1 ERYGALFTSSP
12 KLLMNTHSSVADNS
26 YAAPTDAPKVEKIAA
41 PPKTASS
48 LTVSPVLEKEILK
61 KEATTQE
68 NAKAAVSCQP
78 KQMVAQQTTYKEAPK
93 HEPAAKTKEA
103 DAGRSDTGRTDT
115 ERTDAGAAKVEGFS
129 SATPP
134 PATQDSLNTKT
145 LKQIFQL
152 SPIGM
157 TILDLSGGFLSANQ
171 SFCDAVGYTEREL
184 IMLTFTDLTHPEDV
198 PLLRSLGEQLLEGER
213 QHFQVET
220 RHWSKD
226 EKPLHVG
233 LTVTMVRDGHQ
244 RPICFLLQVVNLTEQ
259 KWMEAQLRHRD
270 FYDALTGLANR
281 ALFVNRVEQAVIR
294 LERNASHQCAVLF
307 LDLDRFKVIN
317 DSLGHT
323 IGDQLLSALAGR
335 LESCIRRCD
344 TLARLG
350 GDEFAILLE
359 EIDGLDDALAVCDRI
374 HDSLK
379 TPFKLSNYEVF
390 ANISIGL
397 VCSSVGYEKSSDLLR
412 NADTALYR
420 AKGQGGACHTVF
432 DQTMHQRAVALWQ
445 MATQAQF
452 AVQREE
458 LKLRYQP
465 VIDISTG
472 RVVGVEALIRW
483 HHPQHGSI
491 SPSEFIPVMEETGV
505 ITLIGQWVLREA
517 CQKVKTWQDLL
528 PASCPIKINVNL
540 SARQLAQAD
549 LAKQV
554 AQILAETGLP
564 AQSLRLEITET
575 AIMHN
580 SKEAIEVLKQLRLL
594 KVGLCIDDFGIGYSS
609 LSRLQ
614 QLPIDILKI
623 DRSFVQNIG
632 ARGEN
637 TEIVRTIID
646 LADNLG
652 MDIVAEGVETQ
663 EQLEGLRALGC
674 QNVQGFYFAR
684 PMTPEDA
691 LRFIQESN
699 L

>member
-1 ERYGALFTSSP
+1 MPRSISDSML
-12 KLLMNTHSSVADNS
+12 
-26 YAAPTDAPKVEKIAA
+26 IA
-41 PPKTASS
+41 
-48 LTVSPVLEKEILK
+48 
-61 KEATTQE
+61 
-68 NAKAAVSCQP
+68 
-78 KQMVAQQTTYKEAPK
+78 
-93 HEPAAKTKEA
+93 
-103 DAGRSDTGRTDT
+103 RTDT
-115 ERTDAGAAKVEGFS
+115 LDQMTTGKLSDNQALPKKEFPEGKPKKELINGDDPSSSVISKERVERDLSEDQPSLQAQETQSEETQSEAMQS
-129 SATPP
+129 SAPV
-134 PATQDSLNTKT
+134 ASADQDSLNTKT

-157 TILDLSGGFLSANQ
+157 SILDLDGGFLSANQ

-198 PLLRSLGEQLLEGER
+198 PLLRSLGEQLLKGDR
-213 QHFQVET
+213 IHFQVET

-233 LTVTMVRDGHQ
+233 LTVTMVRDAQQ

-294 LERNASHQCAVLF
+294 LERNASNQCAVLF

-317 DSLGHT
+317 DSLGHS

-335 LESCIRRCD
+335 LEACIRRCD

-374 HDSLK
+374 HNSLK
-379 TPFKLSNYEVF
+379 MPFKLSTYEVF

-420 AKGQGGACHTVF
+420 AKSQGGNCHTDF
-432 DQTMHQRAVALWQ
+432 DQAMHQRAVALWQ

-465 VIDISTG
+465 VVDITTG

-505 ITLIGQWVLREA
+505 ITLIGQWVLKEA
-517 CQKVKTWQDLL
+517 CRQVCEWKAVL
-528 PASCPIKINVNL
+528 PNDCPLKINVNL
-540 SARQLAQAD
+540 SARQLMQND
-549 LAKQV
+549 LAEQV
-554 AQILAETGLP
+554 AEVLAETGLSEK
-564 AQSLRLEITET
+564 ALRLEITET

-580 SKEAIEVLKQLRLL
+580 SKEAVQVLKEL
-594 KVGLCIDDFGIGYSS
+594 KALNVGICIDDFGIGYSS

-614 QLPIDILKI
+614 QLPIDVLKI

-646 LADNLG
+646 LAETLG
-652 MDIVAEGVETQ
+652 MDIVAEGVETV
-663 EQLEGLRALGC
+663 EQLEGLRSLGC
-674 QNVQGFYFAR
+674 DNVQGFYFAR
-684 PMTPEDA
+684 PMPPEDT
-691 LRFIQESN
+691 LRFIQDTN
-699 L
+699 GVI

>member
-1 ERYGALFTSSP
+1 MSTY
-12 KLLMNTHSSVADNS
+12 SSVANF
-26 YAAPTDAPKVEKIAA
+26 AADQSHAVPSGESEVSDVKALSSSPDESISTTDPSDELTSEN
-41 PPKTASS
+41 KTASNS
-48 LTVSPVLEKEILK
+48 TDKVVS
-61 KEATTQE
+61 
-68 NAKAAVSCQP
+68 VS
-78 KQMVAQQTTYKEAPK
+78 
-93 HEPAAKTKEA
+93 
-103 DAGRSDTGRTDT
+103 
-115 ERTDAGAAKVEGFS
+115 
-129 SATPP
+129 
-134 PATQDSLNTKT
+134 QDSLNTKT

-198 PLLRSLGEQLLEGER
+198 PLLRSLGKQLLNGKR
-213 QHFQVET
+213 VHFQIET
-220 RHWSKD
+220 RHWSKN

-233 LTVTMVRDGHQ
+233 LTVTMVRDGQQ

-294 LERNASHQCAVLF
+294 LERNASIQCAVLF

-323 IGDQLLSALAGR
+323 VGDQLLSALAGR

-374 HDSLK
+374 HTCLK
-379 TPFKLSNYEVF
+379 TPFKLSSYEVF

-420 AKGQGGACHTVF
+420 AKGQGGGCHTVF

-465 VIDISTG
+465 VVDISNG

-483 HHPQHGSI
+483 IHPQHGSI

-505 ITLIGQWVLREA
+505 ITLIGQWVLQEA
-517 CQKVKTWQDLL
+517 CQQVKDWQDAL
-528 PASCPIKINVNL
+528 PEDCPVNINVNL
-540 SARQLAQAD
+540 SARQLTQND
-549 LAKQV
+549 LANQV
-554 AQILAETGLP
+554 SEVLEETGLP
-564 AQSLRLEITET
+564 ARSLRLEITET

-580 SKEAIEVLKQLRLL
+580 SKEALEVLKQLRDLN
-594 KVGLCIDDFGIGYSS
+594 VGLCIDDFGIGYSS

-646 LADNLG
+646 LADSLN
-652 MDIVAEGVETQ
+652 MDIVAEGVETK

-674 QNVQGFYFAR
+674 QNVQGFYFAK

-691 LRFIQESN
+691 LQFIKDSN

>member
-1 ERYGALFTSSP
+1 
-12 KLLMNTHSSVADNS
+12 MNTHSSVENS
-26 YAAPTDAPKVEKIAA
+26 FTENGY
-41 PPKTASS
+41 TASTS
-48 LTVSPVLEKEILK
+48 AESLEKEIAVASPSESANL
-61 KEATTQE
+61 
-68 NAKAAVSCQP
+68 AAVQSL
-78 KQMVAQQTTYKEAPK
+78 PK
-93 HEPAAKTKEA
+93 HLSAPAPAQAAPDQAA
-103 DAGRSDTGRTDT
+103 DPSHLQP
-115 ERTDAGAAKVEGFS
+115 S
-129 SATPP
+129 NTPP
-134 PATQDSLNTKT
+134 SLTPQDSLNTKT

-157 TILDLSGGFLSANQ
+157 TILDLTGGFLSANQ
-171 SFCDAVGYTEREL
+171 SFCEAVGYEEHEL

-198 PLLRSLGEQLLEGER
+198 PLLRSLGEQLLAGER

-220 RHWSKD
+220 RHWSKN

-233 LTVTMVRDGHQ
+233 LTVTMVRDSQQ

-294 LERNASHQCAVLF
+294 LERNASTQCAVLF

-359 EIDGLDDALAVCDRI
+359 EIDGLEDALAVCDRV
-374 HDSLK
+374 HNSLK
-379 TPFKLSNYEVF
+379 TPFKLNSYEVF
-390 ANISIGL
+390 ANISIGV

-465 VIDISTG
+465 VIDIDTG
-472 RVVGVEALIRW
+472 HVVGVEALIRW

-505 ITLIGQWVLREA
+505 ITLIGNWVLKEA
-517 CQKVKTWQDLL
+517 CQQVCKWQTVL
-528 PASCPIKINVNL
+528 PPDSPIKINVNL
-540 SARQLAQAD
+540 SARQLAQSD
-549 LAKQV
+549 LPQQV
-554 AQILAETGLP
+554 AEILAETGLP
-564 AQSLRLEITET
+564 STALRLEITET
-575 AIMHN
+575 AIMQN
-580 SKEAIEVLKQLRLL
+580 SQEALSVLREL
-594 KVGLCIDDFGIGYSS
+594 KALNVGLCIDDFGIGYSS

-614 QLPIDILKI
+614 QLPVDILKI
-623 DRSFVQNIG
+623 DRAFVQNIG
-632 ARGEN
+632 AKGEN
-637 TEIVRTIID
+637 TEIARTIID
-646 LADNLG
+646 LADSLS
-652 MDIVAEGVETQ
+652 MDIVAEGVET
-663 EQLEGLRALGC
+663 EDQLEGLRSLGC
-674 QNVQGFYFAR
+674 KKIQGFYFAK
-684 PMTPEDA
+684 PMTPDAA

-699 L
+699 QPSAEL

>member
-1 ERYGALFTSSP
+1 
-12 KLLMNTHSSVADNS
+12 MNTHSSVANSTVDNS
-26 YAAPTDAPKVEKIAA
+26 R
-41 PPKTASS
+41 TA
-48 LTVSPVLEKEILK
+48 TVDMP
-61 KEATTQE
+61 QE
-68 NAKAAVSCQP
+68 
-78 KQMVAQQTTYKEAPK
+78 E
-93 HEPAAKTKEA
+93 AAKSMA
-103 DAGRSDTGRTDT
+103 SPPF
-115 ERTDAGAAKVEGFS
+115 VSS
-129 SATPP
+129 SATSLATTEALEEEALAEEALAEEALAAEALAEA
-134 PATQDSLNTKT
+134 PADVPKQTTTPAKPQPASQDSLNTKT

-171 SFCDAVGYTEREL
+171 SFCEAVGYSEIEL
-184 IMLTFTDLTHPEDV
+184 IALTFTDLTHPEDV
-198 PLLRSLGEQLLEGER
+198 PLLRSLGEQLLAGDR

-220 RHWSKD
+220 RHWSKN

-233 LTVTMVRDGHQ
+233 LTVTMVRDSQQ
-244 RPICFLLQVVNLTEQ
+244 RPICFLLQVVNLTER

-270 FYDALTGLANR
+270 FYDVLTGLANR

-294 LERNASHQCAVLF
+294 LERNSSIQCAVLF

-323 IGDQLLSALAGR
+323 IGDQLLTALAGR
-335 LESCIRRCD
+335 LEACIRRCD

-374 HDSLK
+374 HSSLK
-379 TPFKLSNYEVF
+379 TPFKLSSYEVF
-390 ANISIGL
+390 ANISIGV

-420 AKGQGGACHTVF
+420 AKGQGGNCHKVF

-452 AVQREE
+452 AVQRQE
-458 LKLRYQP
+458 LKLQYQP
-465 VIDISTG
+465 VIDIRNE

-483 HHPQHGSI
+483 HHPEHGTI

-517 CQKVKTWQDLL
+517 CQQICEWQTIL
-528 PASCPIKINVNL
+528 PDDCPIKINVNL
-540 SARQLAQAD
+540 SARQLNQSN
-549 LAKQV
+549 LAEQV
-554 AQILAETGLP
+554 AEVLAETGISETL
-564 AQSLRLEITET
+564 LRLEITET
-575 AIMHN
+575 AVMHN
-580 SKEAIEVLKQLRLL
+580 SKEALQVLSEL
-594 KVGLCIDDFGIGYSS
+594 KALNVGLCIDDFGIGYSS

-632 ARGEN
+632 PRGEN

-646 LADNLG
+646 LADNLD
-652 MDIVAEGVETQ
+652 MDIVAEGVETK

-674 QNVQGFYFAR
+674 KNVQGFYFAK
-684 PMTPEDA
+684 PMTPEAA
-691 LRFIQESN
+691 LKFIQSTNSRE
-699 L
+699 LLDGR

>member
-1 ERYGALFTSSP
+1 
-12 KLLMNTHSSVADNS
+12 MNTHTNVENS
-26 YAAPTDAPKVEKIAA
+26 FTENGYAASTHGETKGKELAVSPPSASANSAPEQV
-41 PPKTASS
+41 PPKQLSAPTPEQTSSEAS
-48 LTVSPVLEKEILK
+48 
-61 KEATTQE
+61 AG
-68 NAKAAVSCQP
+68 
-78 KQMVAQQTTYKEAPK
+78 
-93 HEPAAKTKEA
+93 EPSTP
-103 DAGRSDTGRTDT
+103 RS
-115 ERTDAGAAKVEGFS
+115 S
-129 SATPP
+129 NTPP
-134 PATQDSLNTKT
+134 IDKTTNAQPSNTPQDSLNTKT

-157 TILDLSGGFLSANQ
+157 TILDLTGGFLSANQ
-171 SFCDAVGYTEREL
+171 SFCEAVGYEEHEL

-198 PLLRSLGEQLLEGER
+198 PLLRSLGEQLLTGER

-220 RHWSKD
+220 RHWSKH

-233 LTVTMVRDGHQ
+233 LTVTMVRDSLQ

-294 LERNASHQCAVLF
+294 LERNASTQCAVLF

-359 EIDGLDDALAVCDRI
+359 EIDGLEDALAVCDRV
-374 HDSLK
+374 HNSLK
-379 TPFKLSNYEVF
+379 TPFKLNSYEVF
-390 ANISIGL
+390 ANISIGV

-465 VIDISTG
+465 VINIDTG

-505 ITLIGQWVLREA
+505 ITLIGNWVLKEA
-517 CQKVKTWQDLL
+517 CQQVRKWQKALL
-528 PASCPIKINVNL
+528 KNSPIKINVNL
-540 SARQLAQAD
+540 SARQLAQSD
-549 LAKQV
+549 LPQQV
-554 AQILAETGLP
+554 AEILEETGLP
-564 AQSLRLEITET
+564 PTALRLEITET
-575 AIMHN
+575 AIMQN
-580 SKEAIEVLKQLRLL
+580 YQEALSVLRELKQLN
-594 KVGLCIDDFGIGYSS
+594 VGLCIDDFGIGYSS

-614 QLPIDILKI
+614 QLPVDILKI
-623 DRSFVQNIG
+623 DRAFVQNIG
-632 ARGEN
+632 AKGEN
-637 TEIVRTIID
+637 TEIARTIID
-646 LADNLG
+646 LADSLS
-652 MDIVAEGVETQ
+652 MDIVAEGVETE
-663 EQLEGLRALGC
+663 EQLEGLRSLGC
-674 QNVQGFYFAR
+674 KHIQGFYFAK
-684 PMTPEDA
+684 PMTPEAA
-691 LRFIQESN
+691 LRFIQKSN
-699 L
+699 QPSLKQ

>member
-1 ERYGALFTSSP
+1 
-12 KLLMNTHSSVADNS
+12 MNTHSSVENS
-26 YAAPTDAPKVEKIAA
+26 FTENGY
-41 PPKTASS
+41 TASTS
-48 LTVSPVLEKEILK
+48 AESLEKEI
-61 KEATTQE
+61 
-68 NAKAAVSCQP
+68 AVASPSESANLAPVQSL
-78 KQMVAQQTTYKEAPK
+78 PK
-93 HEPAAKTKEA
+93 HLSAPAPAQAAPDQAA
-103 DAGRSDTGRTDT
+103 DPSHLQP
-115 ERTDAGAAKVEGFS
+115 S
-129 SATPP
+129 NTPP
-134 PATQDSLNTKT
+134 SLTPQDSLNTKT

-157 TILDLSGGFLSANQ
+157 TILDLTGGFLSANQ
-171 SFCDAVGYTEREL
+171 SFCEAVGYEEHEL

-198 PLLRSLGEQLLEGER
+198 PLLRSLGEQLLAGER

-220 RHWSKD
+220 RHWSKN

-233 LTVTMVRDGHQ
+233 LTVTMVRDSQQ

-294 LERNASHQCAVLF
+294 LERNASTQCAVLF

-359 EIDGLDDALAVCDRI
+359 EIDGLEDALAVCDRV
-374 HDSLK
+374 HNSLK
-379 TPFKLSNYEVF
+379 TPFKLNSYEVF
-390 ANISIGL
+390 ANISIGV

-465 VIDISTG
+465 VIDIDTG
-472 RVVGVEALIRW
+472 HVVGVEALIRW

-505 ITLIGQWVLREA
+505 ITLIGNWVLKEA
-517 CQKVKTWQDLL
+517 CQQVCKWQTVL
-528 PASCPIKINVNL
+528 PPDSPIKINVNL
-540 SARQLAQAD
+540 SARQLAQSD
-549 LAKQV
+549 LPQQV
-554 AQILAETGLP
+554 AEILAETGLP
-564 AQSLRLEITET
+564 STALRLEITET
-575 AIMHN
+575 AIMQN
-580 SKEAIEVLKQLRLL
+580 SQEALSVLREL
-594 KVGLCIDDFGIGYSS
+594 KALNVGLCIDDFGIGYSS

-614 QLPIDILKI
+614 QLPVDILKI
-623 DRSFVQNIG
+623 DRAFVQNIG
-632 ARGEN
+632 AKGEN
-637 TEIVRTIID
+637 TEIARTIID
-646 LADNLG
+646 LADSLS
-652 MDIVAEGVETQ
+652 MDIVAEGVET
-663 EQLEGLRALGC
+663 EDQLEGLRSLGC
-674 QNVQGFYFAR
+674 KKIQGFYFAK
-684 PMTPEDA
+684 PMTPDAA

-699 L
+699 QPSAEL

>member
-1 ERYGALFTSSP
+1 
-12 KLLMNTHSSVADNS
+12 MNTHSSVANSTVDNS
-26 YAAPTDAPKVEKIAA
+26 R
-41 PPKTASS
+41 TA
-48 LTVSPVLEKEILK
+48 TVDMP
-61 KEATTQE
+61 QE
-68 NAKAAVSCQP
+68 
-78 KQMVAQQTTYKEAPK
+78 E
-93 HEPAAKTKEA
+93 AAKSMA
-103 DAGRSDTGRTDT
+103 SPPF
-115 ERTDAGAAKVEGFS
+115 VSS
-129 SATPP
+129 SATSLATTEALEEEALAEEALAEA
-134 PATQDSLNTKT
+134 PADVPKQTTTPAKPQPASQDSLNTKT

-171 SFCDAVGYTEREL
+171 SFCEAVGYSEIEL
-184 IMLTFTDLTHPEDV
+184 IALTFTDLTHPEDV
-198 PLLRSLGEQLLEGER
+198 PLLRSLGEQLLAGDR

-220 RHWSKD
+220 RHWSKN

-233 LTVTMVRDGHQ
+233 LTVTMVRDSQQ
-244 RPICFLLQVVNLTEQ
+244 RPICFLLQVVNLTER

-270 FYDALTGLANR
+270 FYDVLTGLANR

-294 LERNASHQCAVLF
+294 LERNSSIQCAVLF

-323 IGDQLLSALAGR
+323 IGDQLLTALAGR
-335 LESCIRRCD
+335 LEACIRRCD

-374 HDSLK
+374 HSSLK
-379 TPFKLSNYEVF
+379 TPFKLSSYEVF
-390 ANISIGL
+390 ANISIGV

-420 AKGQGGACHTVF
+420 AKGQGGNCHKVF

-452 AVQREE
+452 AVQRQE
-458 LKLRYQP
+458 LKLQYQP
-465 VIDISTG
+465 VIDIRNE

-483 HHPQHGSI
+483 HHPEHGTI

-517 CQKVKTWQDLL
+517 CQQICEWQTIL
-528 PASCPIKINVNL
+528 PDDCPIKINVNL
-540 SARQLAQAD
+540 SARQLNQSN
-549 LAKQV
+549 LAEQV
-554 AQILAETGLP
+554 AEVLAETGISETL
-564 AQSLRLEITET
+564 LRLEITET
-575 AIMHN
+575 AVMHN
-580 SKEAIEVLKQLRLL
+580 SKEALQVLSEL
-594 KVGLCIDDFGIGYSS
+594 KALNVGLCIDDFGIGYSS

-632 ARGEN
+632 PRGEN

-646 LADNLG
+646 LADNLD
-652 MDIVAEGVETQ
+652 MDIVAEGVETK

-674 QNVQGFYFAR
+674 KNVQGFYFAK
-684 PMTPEDA
+684 PMTPEAA
-691 LRFIQESN
+691 LKFIQSTNSRE
-699 L
+699 LLDGR